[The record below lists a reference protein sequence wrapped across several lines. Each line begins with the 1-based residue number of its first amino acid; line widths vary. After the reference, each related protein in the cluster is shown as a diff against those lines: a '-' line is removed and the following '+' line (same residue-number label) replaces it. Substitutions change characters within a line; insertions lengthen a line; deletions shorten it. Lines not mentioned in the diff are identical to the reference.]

1 MSCPDGKC
9 GRHLYVNITQSK
21 VSAIIAQL
29 KASGASVTGE
39 SPQWIVDTH
48 QSGVVLCG
56 CWDKDASVLT
66 VTVLNK
72 SWYVPCTSIWERID
86 SLMNHIQGY
95 SENEMMDILA
105 NLGGSGVVV

>member
-9 GRHLYVNITQSK
+9 GRHRYVNITQSK

-56 CWDKDASVLT
+56 APRKTSLPENPAYKNQRLT
-66 VTVLNK
+66 E
-72 SWYVPCTSIWERID
+72 P
-86 SLMNHIQGY
+86 
-95 SENEMMDILA
+95 ILQK
-105 NLGGSGVVV
+105 SGVFRGALWLLGQRR